1 MPKIDNLGE
10 GKHHRSTHT
19 VVFDPGEEFLEG
31 LAQVANDEGIEV
43 AGFTAIGGFSETK
56 LGFFNEEKNDFD
68 PIDFSADQVEVLSL
82 MGEITR
88 EENGDPHIHGHV
100 VVGLPDGRA
109 FGGHLLKGVVE
120 PIAIVNVFELTHVPK
135 SHH

>member
-1 MPKIDNLGE
+1 MPKVDKLGE
-10 GKHHRSTHT
+10 ERNRKDTHT

-31 LAQVANDEGIEV
+31 MAQVARDHDIEV

-56 LGFFNEEKNDFD
+56 LGFFNEETKDFD
-68 PIDFSADQVEVLSL
+68 PINFEADQVEVLSL

-88 EENGDPHIHGHV
+88 ENGEPHVHGHV
-100 VVGLPDGRA
+100 VVGLRDGRT
-109 FGGHLLKGVVE
+109 FGGHLLKGVVR
-120 PIAIVNVFELTHVPK
+120 PIAIVNLFELTHIPK

>member
-1 MPKIDNLGE
+1 MPHIDDLGH
-10 GKHHRSTHT
+10 GKHHRVTHT

-31 LAQVANDEGIEV
+31 MAQVVADEGIEV

-56 LGFFNEEKNDFD
+56 LGFFNEETKDFN
-68 PIDFSADQVEVLSL
+68 PIDFEADQVEVLSL

-88 EENGDPHIHGHV
+88 DDDGSPHVHGHV

-120 PIAIVNVFELTHVPK
+120 PIAIVNLFELTHVPRK
-135 SHH
+135 HH